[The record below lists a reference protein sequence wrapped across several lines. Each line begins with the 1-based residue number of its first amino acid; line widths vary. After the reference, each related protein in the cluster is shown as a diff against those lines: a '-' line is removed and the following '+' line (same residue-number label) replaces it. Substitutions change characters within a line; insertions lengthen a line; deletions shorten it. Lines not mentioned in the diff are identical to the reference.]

1 MTPIRRKGKR
11 RRKDLTGQGAD
22 SWDVAEYAPYC
33 HLGEAL
39 SDVTYT
45 VMYNRYHECV
55 SECICGTFLCN
66 RKFCWNLLLHKNI
79 TGNYSV
85 MFLRYERPFGQDCN
99 ISYISTKEGGT
110 FMEKKCQKNYQLFC
124 Q

>member
-1 MTPIRRKGKR
+1 MIEARDSSVVRERWNDTHPEKGKPPKESDR
-11 RRKDLTGQGAD
+11 SGAD

-55 SECICGTFLCN
+55 SECICG
-66 RKFCWNLLLHKNI
+66 I
-79 TGNYSV
+79 
-85 MFLRYERPFGQDCN
+85 
-99 ISYISTKEGGT
+99 
-110 FMEKKCQKNYQLFC
+110 FM
-124 Q
+124 